1 MAEKAKLNAAMIDV
15 ETLKFEVDDLR
26 RDHTYELEALASE
39 KSSLESR
46 IARKQ
51 EKLDAEV
58 AKRDSMQQ
66 QLNLNLKSGRIEEL
80 TVMIR
85 NMRNELLCRHARDNR
100 AAFEDDAMTAVRRAK
115 KKFDSELEQ
124 ADALERS
131 RLSL

>member
-1 MAEKAKLNAAMIDV
+1 M
-15 ETLKFEVDDLR
+15 R

-85 NMRNELLCRHARDNR
+85 NMRNAELLCRHARDNR
-100 AAFEDDAMTAVRRAK
+100 AAFEDDAMIAVRRAK